1 MAAYSA
7 NDTGILLESGTNELE
22 LLEFNV
28 CGNSYGI
35 NIAKVREIMME
46 QELVPMPQAP
56 DEIEGVFMPRDK
68 LITVIDL
75 HKVLGTE
82 KPENAR
88 GLFIICEFNGMD
100 VGFHVTAVQGIQ
112 RIGWTAIEKP
122 PQVSGDS
129 TTGIATGI
137 AKVVPKMQ
145 RLRQ

>member
-100 VGFHVTAVQGIQ
+100 EAFT
-112 RIGWTAIEKP
+112 
-122 PQVSGDS
+122 
-129 TTGIATGI
+129 
-137 AKVVPKMQ
+137 
-145 RLRQ
+145 LRQCRAYSV

>member
-56 DEIEGVFMPRDK
+56 D
-68 LITVIDL
+68 
-75 HKVLGTE
+75 
-82 KPENAR
+82 
-88 GLFIICEFNGMD
+88 
-100 VGFHVTAVQGIQ
+100 
-112 RIGWTAIEKP
+112 
-122 PQVSGDS
+122 
-129 TTGIATGI
+129 
-137 AKVVPKMQ
+137 
-145 RLRQ
+145 

>member
-56 DEIEGVFMPRDK
+56 DD
-68 LITVIDL
+68 
-75 HKVLGTE
+75 
-82 KPENAR
+82 R
-88 GLFIICEFNGMD
+88 G
-100 VGFHVTAVQGIQ
+100 
-112 RIGWTAIEKP
+112 RIYAP
-122 PQVSGDS
+122 
-129 TTGIATGI
+129 
-137 AKVVPKMQ
+137 
-145 RLRQ
+145 